1 MCDLDSQMKMEVSK
15 AITANILYFILKI
28 NFEAISKHWADWAS
42 FKYVDNILLYTFI
55 DVVTFH

>member
-28 NFEAISKHWADWAS
+28 NFEAISKHWAD
-42 FKYVDNILLYTFI
+42 
-55 DVVTFH
+55 